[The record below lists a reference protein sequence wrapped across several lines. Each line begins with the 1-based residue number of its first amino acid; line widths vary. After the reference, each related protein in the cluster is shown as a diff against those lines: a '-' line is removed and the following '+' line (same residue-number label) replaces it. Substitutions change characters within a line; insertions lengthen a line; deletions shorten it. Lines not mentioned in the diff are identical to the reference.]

1 MRKTVFRRKKIE
13 DLLQNKGTIQL
24 KKTLGAF
31 DLILLGIGAIVGTGI
46 FILPVLLRQPMQ
58 DRGLFF
64 LYYRSNRMCFRR
76 DVLF

>member
-31 DLILLGIGAIVGTGI
+31 DLILLGIEFRYWAILIATASMKNKEKT
-46 FILPVLLRQPMQ
+46 LLQ
-58 DRGLFF
+58 DG
-64 LYYRSNRMCFRR
+64 
-76 DVLF
+76 